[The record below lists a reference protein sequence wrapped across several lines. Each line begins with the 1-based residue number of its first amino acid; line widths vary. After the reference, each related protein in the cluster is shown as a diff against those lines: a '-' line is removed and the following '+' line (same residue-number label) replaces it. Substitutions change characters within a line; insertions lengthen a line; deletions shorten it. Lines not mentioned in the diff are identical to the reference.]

1 MAAGLRMSTSVLVDL
16 ALEDVFLGV
25 LGLPVFLVG
34 LELWEV
40 DVRDLVGFEENTRG
54 LLQFPLL

>member
-40 DVRDLVGFEENTRG
+40 DVRDLVGI
-54 LLQFPLL
+54 LKDV